1 MDGETVFVCR
11 EDQDG
16 ELELTDEKFEQ
27 ERGRGELVRA
37 CLALCLYV
45 VSVLT
50 TGRRPTGD
58 ELSFRLDMTDERVI
72 CIVTALQDS
81 TLE

>member
-16 ELELTDEKFEQ
+16 ELELIDEKFEL
-27 ERGRGELVRA
+27 ERGRGELIRA

-45 VSVLT
+45 VSVLET
-50 TGRRPTGD
+50 RPSLKRRRTGLIWT
-58 ELSFRLDMTDERVI
+58 
-72 CIVTALQDS
+72 
-81 TLE
+81 

>member
-16 ELELTDEKFEQ
+16 ELELIDEKFEL
-27 ERGRGELVRA
+27 ERGRGELIRA

-45 VSVLT
+45 VSVRKF
-50 TGRRPTGD
+50 GR
-58 ELSFRLDMTDERVI
+58 L
-72 CIVTALQDS
+72 
-81 TLE
+81 